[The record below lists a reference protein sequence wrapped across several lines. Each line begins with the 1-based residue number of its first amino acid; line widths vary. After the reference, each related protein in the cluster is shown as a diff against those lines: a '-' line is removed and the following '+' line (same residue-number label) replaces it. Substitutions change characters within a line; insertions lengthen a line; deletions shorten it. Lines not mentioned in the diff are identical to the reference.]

1 MTALKRLVNST
12 ATYTL
17 ANVIN
22 SAIPFLLLP
31 VLTRVLAPAEYG
43 VVTMFATVVSV
54 LTAFTGLSIHGAVS
68 VRHFDADTD
77 HPRFVGTCL
86 GLLAVSTSLVL
97 LVVWL
102 MAGPLSRWVEIPEGW
117 LLVAVLA
124 SAAQAIVQVR
134 LVIWQVRSEV
144 WRYGLFQILQT
155 ALNLGLSLGLILL
168 LGLGWEGRV
177 LGICVAVFMFAG
189 LALYGLQRRALVC
202 WRIDR
207 AYIRA
212 ALNFGI
218 PLIPHAVGAMMI
230 AMSDRFII
238 THLLGIGVTGAYA
251 VGVQMGMVV
260 GLLADA
266 FVKAFGP
273 HLFSELKNQD
283 PASGVR
289 IVRQCAAVFLG
300 FIVLALGYVA
310 SLPYLY
316 PLIVG
321 EQYGASLPIAQ
332 LIGFGNAFMGMYY
345 VVAGFLFFFEQTRLL
360 AKLTLVVGVIS
371 IVLTYAL
378 VGSMGVSGA
387 AWAYVLVQLLFFL
400 GAWYLAQ
407 RVFPLPWD
415 SLFGK
420 RGHLNAG

>member
-1 MTALKRLVNST
+1 MTTLKRLVNST
-12 ATYTL
+12 ATYAL

-97 LVVWL
+97 LIVWL

-177 LGICVAVFMFAG
+177 LGICVAVFLFAG
-189 LALYGLQRRALVC
+189 LALYGLQRRALVR
-202 WRIDR
+202 WAIDR
-207 AYIRA
+207 DYIRV
-212 ALNFGI
+212 ALRFGI

-238 THLLGIGVTGAYA
+238 THLLGISSTGAYA
-251 VGVQMGMVV
+251 VGAQLGMVI

-266 FVKAFGP
+266 FVKAY
-273 HLFSELKNQD
+273 N
-283 PASGVR
+283 
-289 IVRQCAAVFLG
+289 
-300 FIVLALGYVA
+300 
-310 SLPYLY
+310 PYLY
-316 PLIVG
+316 RELSEINDKGRRRLVKSCFVIFSGFIFIGVVYVLILPFLYSFVVG
-321 EQYGASLPIAQ
+321 SEYEDALGVAKILA
-332 LIGFGNAFMGMYY
+332 IGNVIQGMYY
-345 VVAGFLFFFEQTRLL
+345 VVGGFIVFSEKTSSLAKITIVVGLGNIPLIYYMVALFGLQGAAVGFVITQLSLFF
-360 AKLTLVVGVIS
+360 
-371 IVLTYAL
+371 
-378 VGSMGVSGA
+378 
-387 AWAYVLVQLLFFL
+387 
-400 GAWYLAQ
+400 GAWYIAQ
-407 RVFPLPWD
+407 RSYPLPWK
-415 SLFGK
+415 SLLS
-420 RGHLNAG
+420 RGY

>member
-1 MTALKRLVNST
+1 MTALKRLVSST

-22 SAIPFLLLP
+22 STIPFLLLP

-43 VVTMFATVVSV
+43 VVTMFTTVVSV

-68 VRHFDADTD
+68 VRHFDPETD

-86 GLLAVSTSLVL
+86 GLLAASTSLVL

-168 LGLGWEGRV
+168 LGLGWEGRA
-177 LGICVAVFMFAG
+177 LGICVAVFLFAG

-202 WRIDR
+202 WSIDGQ
-207 AYIRA
+207 YIRA
-212 ALNFGI
+212 ALRFGV

-238 THLLGIGVTGAYA
+238 TYLLGVGVTGTYA
-251 VGVQMGMVV
+251 VGAQLGMVI

-266 FVKAFGP
+266 FVKAYNP
-273 HLFSELKNQD
+273 YLFKELATISDQ
-283 PASGVR
+283 GR
-289 IVRQCAAVFLG
+289 RRLVRQCVAIFSGFAFLG
-300 FIVLALGYVA
+300 ILYVLIIPSFYSIFIGSGYQEALAVA
-310 SLPYLY
+310 KIL
-316 PLIVG
+316 
-321 EQYGASLPIAQ
+321 A
-332 LIGFGNAFMGMYY
+332 FGNVVQGMYY
-345 VVAGFLFFFEQTRLL
+345 VVGGFIVFSEKTSSL
-360 AKLTLVVGVIS
+360 AKITI
-371 IVLTYAL
+371 L
-378 VGSMGVSGA
+378 VGFGNIPLIYFMTLYFGLQGA
-387 AWAYVLVQLLFFL
+387 AIGFVITQSLLFL
-400 GAWYLAQ
+400 GAWCLAQ
-407 RVFPLPWD
+407 KSYPLPWK
-415 SLFGK
+415 SLLLG
-420 RGHLNAG
+420 G

>member
-12 ATYTL
+12 ATYAL

-31 VLTRVLAPAEYG
+31 VLTRVLAPVEYG
-43 VVTMFATVVSV
+43 VVTMFTTVVSV

-68 VRHFDADTD
+68 VRHFDVETD

-97 LVVWL
+97 LIVWL
-102 MAGPLSRWVEIPEGW
+102 MAGALSRWVEIPEGW
-117 LLVAVLA
+117 LLIAVLA

-177 LGICVAVFMFAG
+177 LGICVAVFLFAG
-189 LALYGLQRRALVC
+189 LALHGLQCRALVRWC
-202 WRIDR
+202 VDLD
-207 AYIRA
+207 YIRA
-212 ALNFGI
+212 ALRFGV

-238 THLLGIGVTGAYA
+238 THLLGIGVTGTYA

-273 HLFSELKNQD
+273 HLFSELKSQD
-283 PASGVR
+283 SFSDFR
-289 IVRQCAAVFLG
+289 IVRQCSVVFLG
-300 FIVLALGYVA
+300 FMVLALSYVA
-310 SLPYLY
+310 LLPYFY

-321 EQYGASLPIAQ
+321 ERYSASLPVAQ
-332 LIGFGNAFMGMYY
+332 LVGFGNAFMGMYY
-345 VVAGFLFFFEQTRLL
+345 VIAGFLFFFERTMLL
-360 AKLTLVVGVIS
+360 AKLTLVVGLIS
-371 IVLTYAL
+371 IVLAYLL
-378 VGSMGVSGA
+378 VEKIGVIGA

-400 GAWYLAQ
+400 GAWRLAQ
-407 RVFPLPWD
+407 SVFPLPWL
-415 SLFGK
+415 SQFRK
-420 RGHLNAG
+420 RNNFHVG

>member
-1 MTALKRLVNST
+1 MTALKRLVNSI
-12 ATYTL
+12 ATYAL

-97 LVVWL
+97 LAVWL

-124 SAAQAIVQVR
+124 SAAQAVVQVR
-134 LVIWQVRSEV
+134 LVIWQVRNEV
-144 WRYGLFQILQT
+144 WSYGLFQILQT

-177 LGICVAVFMFAG
+177 LGICVAVFLFAG
-189 LALYGLQRRALVC
+189 LALYGLQRRALVR
-202 WRIDR
+202 WSIDR
-207 AYIRA
+207 EYIRA
-212 ALNFGI
+212 ALNFGV

-300 FIVLALGYVA
+300 FMVLALGYVA

-345 VVAGFLFFFEQTRLL
+345 VVAGFLFFFERTRLL

-371 IVLTYAL
+371 IFLTYAL
-378 VGSMGVSGA
+378 VDSMGVSGA

-407 RVFPLPWD
+407 RVFPLPWS
-415 SLFGK
+415 SLFSK

>member
-1 MTALKRLVNST
+1 MTVLKRLVNST
-12 ATYTL
+12 ATYAL

-97 LVVWL
+97 LSVWL

-124 SAAQAIVQVR
+124 SAAQAVVQVR
-134 LVIWQVRSEV
+134 LVVWQVRNEV
-144 WRYGLFQILQT
+144 WSYGLFQILQT

-177 LGICVAVFMFAG
+177 LGICVAVFLFAG
-189 LALYGLQRRALVC
+189 LALYGLQRRALVR
-202 WRIDR
+202 WSIDR
-207 AYIRA
+207 EYIRA
-212 ALNFGI
+212 ALNFGV

-300 FIVLALGYVA
+300 FMVLALGYVA

-345 VVAGFLFFFEQTRLL
+345 VVAGFLFFFERTRLL

-371 IVLTYAL
+371 IFLTYAL

-387 AWAYVLVQLLFFL
+387 ALAYVLVQLLFFL

-407 RVFPLPWD
+407 RVFPLPWG
-415 SLFGK
+415 SLFSK

>member
-102 MAGPLSRWVEIPEGW
+102 MAGSLSRWVEIPEGW

-177 LGICVAVFMFAG
+177 LGICVAVFIFAG

-300 FIVLALGYVA
+300 FMVLALGYVA

-345 VVAGFLFFFEQTRLL
+345 VVAGFLFFFERTRLL

-371 IVLTYAL
+371 IFLTYAL

-407 RVFPLPWD
+407 RVFPLPWG
-415 SLFGK
+415 SLFSK

>member
-12 ATYTL
+12 ATYAL

-97 LVVWL
+97 LIVWL

-117 LLVAVLA
+117 LFVAVLA

-177 LGICVAVFMFAG
+177 LGICVAVFLFAG
-189 LALYGLQRRALVC
+189 LALYGLQRRALVR
-202 WRIDR
+202 WSIDR
-207 AYIRA
+207 EYIRA
-212 ALNFGI
+212 VLRFGV

-238 THLLGIGVTGAYA
+238 THLLGIGVTGTYA

-273 HLFSELKNQD
+273 HLFAELKSQD
-283 PASGVR
+283 PYSGVR

-300 FIVLALGYVA
+300 FLVLALSYVA
-310 SLPYLY
+310 LLPFLY

-321 EQYGASLPIAQ
+321 GQYGASLPVAQ
-332 LIGFGNAFMGMYY
+332 LVGFGNAFMGMYY
-345 VVAGFLFFFEQTRLL
+345 VVAGFLFFFERTVLL
-360 AKLTLVVGVIS
+360 AKLTLLVGLVS
-371 IVLTYAL
+371 VVLTYVL
-378 VGSMGVSGA
+378 VESMGVIGA
-387 AWAYVLVQLLFFL
+387 AWAYVLVQLFFFL
-400 GAWYLAQ
+400 GAWRLAQ
-407 RVFPLPWD
+407 KTFPLPWRT
-415 SLFGK
+415 LFNKGAK
-420 RGHLNAG
+420 

>member
-12 ATYTL
+12 ATYAL

-97 LVVWL
+97 LIVWL

-177 LGICVAVFMFAG
+177 LGICVAVFLFAG
-189 LALYGLQRRALVC
+189 LALYGLQRRALVR
-202 WRIDR
+202 WSIDR
-207 AYIRA
+207 DYIRA
-212 ALNFGI
+212 ALRFGV

-238 THLLGIGVTGAYA
+238 THLLGIGVTGTYA

-273 HLFSELKNQD
+273 HLFSELRSQD
-283 PASGVR
+283 SSSRVR
-289 IVRQCAAVFLG
+289 IVRQCAIVFLV
-300 FIVLALGYVA
+300 FLVLAVGYVA
-310 SLPYLY
+310 LLPYIY

-321 EQYGASLPIAQ
+321 EQYSASLPIAQ

-345 VVAGFLFFFEQTRLL
+345 VIAGFIFYFEKTALL
-360 AKLTLVVGVIS
+360 ARLTFGVGILSVGI
-371 IVLTYAL
+371 TYAL
-378 VGSMGVSGA
+378 VSSVGVVGA
-387 AWAYVLVQLLFFL
+387 AWGYLVVQLMFFL
-400 GAWYLAQ
+400 GAWNLAQ
-407 RVFPLPWD
+407 KAFPLPWR
-415 SLFGK
+415 SLFTS
-420 RGHLNAG
+420 R